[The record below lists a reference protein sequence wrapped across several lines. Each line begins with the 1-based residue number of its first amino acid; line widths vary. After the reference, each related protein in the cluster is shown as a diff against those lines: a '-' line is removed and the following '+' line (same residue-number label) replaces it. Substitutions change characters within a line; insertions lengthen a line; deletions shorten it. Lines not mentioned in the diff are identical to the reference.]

1 MKKIWTNGC
10 FDILHIGHIKLLE
23 FAKTQGDY
31 LIVGIDS
38 DSRVKELKGKERPI
52 NPEELRKEFLLSI
65 KYVDEVVIF
74 DSSESLSNN
83 IKNHNIRSIVVGD
96 EYRSKK
102 VIGSEHAEVIFFEKI
117 PNLSSTGIIEKIREK

>member
-38 DSRVKELKGKERPI
+38 DLRVKELKGKERPI
-52 NPEELRKEFLLSI
+52 NSEELRKEFLLSI
-65 KYVDEVVIF
+65 KYVDEVIIF
-74 DSSESLSNN
+74 DSAESLSDN
-83 IKNHNIRSIVVGD
+83 IKEHNIGSIVVGD
-96 EYRSKK
+96 EYRSRE
-102 VIGSEHAEVIFFEKI
+102 VIGSEHAGVIFFEKI
-117 PNLSSTGIIEKIREK
+117 PNLSSTSIIEKIREK